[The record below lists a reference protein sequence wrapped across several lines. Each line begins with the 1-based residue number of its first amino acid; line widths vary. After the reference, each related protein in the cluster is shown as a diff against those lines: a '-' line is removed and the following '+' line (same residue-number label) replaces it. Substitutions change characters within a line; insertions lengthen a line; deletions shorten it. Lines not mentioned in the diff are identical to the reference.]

1 MPAEGPSPRLRLI
14 VAGALAVGTAV
25 LVLAISLAGSGEDG
39 PDQPAEVECVDDW
52 NSNPQAVA
60 FGSHLYGVHGYTDV
74 QVMRLTRDGE
84 PPAANQRGR
93 CAMAFAS
100 GTPDPEPEAAAQVF
114 DGTTWQAVS
123 SLPNG
128 TPERLAALQAEAVS
142 DANATLGADGKIAA
156 R

>member
-1 MPAEGPSPRLRLI
+1 MPAEGSSPRLRLI
-14 VAGALAVGTAV
+14 VAGALAVGTGA
-25 LVLAISLAGSGEDG
+25 LALALSLAGAGEDQ
-39 PDQPAEVECVDDW
+39 PDQPAEAQCVDDW

-60 FGSHLYGVHGYTDV
+60 FGSHLYGGHGYTDV
-74 QVMRLTRDGE
+74 QVMRLGKDGE

-93 CAMAFAS
+93 CAIAFAS

-114 DGTTWQAVS
+114 DGITWQAVS
-123 SLPNG
+123 SLPRG

-142 DANATLGADGKIAA
+142 GANATLGADGMIGP